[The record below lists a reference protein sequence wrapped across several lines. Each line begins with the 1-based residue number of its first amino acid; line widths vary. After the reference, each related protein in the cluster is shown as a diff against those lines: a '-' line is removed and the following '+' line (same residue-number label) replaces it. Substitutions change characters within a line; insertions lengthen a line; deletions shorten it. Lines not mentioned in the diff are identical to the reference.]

1 VVRTEVVPVRRERT
15 VMDEKA
21 NYGED
26 KDVGGNPGAFT
37 TERSVDGL
45 DENPAVME
53 NIEGAPHVK
62 QFGKENMTEAVKE
75 LNLKGKNHAFIENQ
89 MIHEVPHVEQ
99 NGKENI
105 MEAVKMLNL
114 KGKDHA
120 FIENQKI
127 PGGMDMHEKKRKEIQ
142 GGVEVG
148 HGGGWTTPC

>member
-1 VVRTEVVPVRRERT
+1 MEVAPVRRERT
-15 VMDEKA
+15 VMDEEA

-26 KDVGGNPGAFT
+26 EDVGGNLGAFT
-37 TERSVDGL
+37 TEWSVDGL

-62 QFGKENMTEAVKE
+62 QFGKENMTEPVKE

-89 MIHEVPHVEQ
+89 MIPEVPHVEQ

-127 PGGMDMHEKKRKEIQ
+127 PGGVDVHEKKKERNTR
-142 GGVEVG
+142 GS
-148 HGGGWTTPC
+148 GGGTWGGRTTPVK